1 MMINKRLIGTVPES
15 KRYVAGNVILQWCSL
30 LANIAMMTAIT
41 RLLAALYLNAAD
53 GAIPTETGLTALCAV
68 VIRFF
73 CTMGSARMGYLSS
86 RAVKRTL
93 RAAHL
98 RKAPAPRRVV

>member
-41 RLLAALYLNAAD
+41 RLLAALYLNAMRA
-53 GAIPTETGLTALCAV
+53 GKKALAICTVSDHIITGEETTAEERQTSFREMMELALEVAV
-68 VIRFF
+68 R
-73 CTMGSARMGYLSS
+73 S
-86 RAVKRTL
+86 
-93 RAAHL
+93 
-98 RKAPAPRRVV
+98 

>member
-41 RLLAALYLNAAD
+41 RLLAALYLNAMRAGKKALTICTVSD
-53 GAIPTETGLTALCAV
+53 HVITGEETTAEERQNSFREMMELALEVAV
-68 VIRFF
+68 R
-73 CTMGSARMGYLSS
+73 S
-86 RAVKRTL
+86 
-93 RAAHL
+93 
-98 RKAPAPRRVV
+98 

>member
-41 RLLAALYLNAAD
+41 RLLAALYLNAAR
-53 GAIPTETGLTALCAV
+53 C
-68 VIRFF
+68 R
-73 CTMGSARMGYLSS
+73 R
-86 RAVKRTL
+86 
-93 RAAHL
+93 
-98 RKAPAPRRVV
+98 RRV